1 MKKFL
6 FLLLFCVI
14 SIPAFAEIVGMH
26 VERSASEDEMKA
38 SLRVINL
45 MDEQGQIFP
54 LKSFI
59 GNGKP
64 TLVTLWAHWCTN
76 CRAEIPGYQAIAK
89 TCADRWNIVFV
100 SARAEDFN
108 KDIAKYKTFGLPWRF
123 YHVQENQGH
132 GAQRSNEIKAFYGLT
147 KDDGVLTPLHYLIAS
162 NGRVDTIVN
171 AKMDFGSKEKLNAF
185 CSS

>member
-1 MKKFL
+1 MKIKSL
-6 FLLLFCVI
+6 ELLWSQQMKNIWLSLMLYVI
-14 SIPAFAEIVGMH
+14 SLPASAEIVGMH

-45 MDEQGQIFP
+45 VDEQGQVLP
-54 LKSFI
+54 LKSVI

-108 KDIAKYKTFGLPWRF
+108 KDITKYKIFGLP
-123 YHVQENQGH
+123 
-132 GAQRSNEIKAFYGLT
+132 
-147 KDDGVLTPLHYLIAS
+147 
-162 NGRVDTIVN
+162 
-171 AKMDFGSKEKLNAF
+171 
-185 CSS
+185 